1 MFYPEIMRYNMHI
14 FAFAISIM
22 IVVSCCTTKPVI
34 VEKKDCDEKA
44 IERYMQDCMKHR
56 TANWEV
62 HFKRCNE
69 EAKAEYCKK
78 LKYLIVDGVQ
88 TPCDSVSEKIKINN
102 KNYTHPNKIITG
114 SEIKTTDGALSKHA
128 VFLKIRGW
136 GQDKQIADNEQI
148 ELDKSEIKHFFTTPL
163 NITEG

>member
-1 MFYPEIMRYNMHI
+1 MNIKLEIQELERKI
-14 FAFAISIM
+14 RELKKQIDEPCFISNR
-22 IVVSCCTTKPVI
+22 
-34 VEKKDCDEKA
+34 EG
-44 IERYMQDCMKHR
+44 Y
-56 TANWEV
+56 
-62 HFKRCNE
+62 
-69 EAKAEYCKK
+69 
-78 LKYLIVDGVQ
+78 
-88 TPCDSVSEKIKINN
+88 KIKINN